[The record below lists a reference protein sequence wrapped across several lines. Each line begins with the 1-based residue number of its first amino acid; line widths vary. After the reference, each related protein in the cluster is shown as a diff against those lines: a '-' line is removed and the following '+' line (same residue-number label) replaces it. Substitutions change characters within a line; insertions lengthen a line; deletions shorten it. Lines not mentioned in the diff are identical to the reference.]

1 MRDELVLKSLRP
13 EIFVEET
20 TSVVE
25 TFQNDVLRP
34 ILKYQHELI
43 LQLTQ
48 SDVLFQKQISQS
60 ITIMQKRATIKQ
72 FFLMQP
78 NYKYF
83 LVGQICGL
91 MTSYEFQFYLN
102 SRKEIDKR
110 LTNMLTER
118 ILSFYC

>member
-1 MRDELVLKSLRP
+1 MRDELVLRSLRP

-60 ITIMQKRATIKQ
+60 ITIMQKRATIKH

-102 SRKEIDKR
+102 SRKEVDKR

>member
-1 MRDELVLKSLRP
+1 MRDELILKSLRP

-60 ITIMQKRATIKQ
+60 ITIMQKRATIKH
-72 FFLMQP
+72 FFSNATKL
-78 NYKYF
+78 
-83 LVGQICGL
+83 
-91 MTSYEFQFYLN
+91 
-102 SRKEIDKR
+102 
-110 LTNMLTER
+110 
-118 ILSFYC
+118 